1 MSIEYDIR
9 SIPNSQGEGKEQKYV
24 HLTGHTPMNAKQL
37 AAYIQGR
44 CSLTKGDVQATLS
57 ALRDCMIRELASGN
71 RFYIPEVGYFSLS
84 AGIDLPEGQ
93 GIDRVKGYNVHVRNI
108 NFRPEASLLKELKQ
122 ATRFERARTTARSK
136 VYTEEEMVKKTDQY
150 LAAHGY
156 LTRRAMETE
165 FGLLEHT
172 ARKWLKHLVETGRLK
187 KEGPKNSPVYL
198 PAR

>member
-9 SIPNSQGEGKEQKYV
+9 SIPDPQGEGKDHKYV
-24 HLTGHTPMNAKQL
+24 HLTDHTPMNARQL

-57 ALRDCMIRELASGN
+57 ALRDCMARELASGN

-84 AGIDLPEGQ
+84 AGMDLPEGQ
-93 GIDRVKGYNVHVRNI
+93 GTDRVKGYNVHVRNI

-122 ATRFERARTTARSK
+122 ATRFERARTPARSK
-136 VYTEEEMVKKTDQY
+136 AYTEEELLKKADEY
-150 LAAHGY
+150 IAAHGC
-156 LTRRAMETE
+156 LTRRALETD
-165 FGLLEHT
+165 FGLLEYT

-187 KEGPKNSPVYL
+187 KEGTRNSPVYL
-198 PAR
+198 PAH